1 MEKRQLIE
9 PGSIEQG
16 IRDLSEG
23 VRAMQWREAITRWA
37 TRVGLFLAGAVAAA
51 GAMALAGWS

>member
-23 VRAMQWREAITRWA
+23 VRAMQ
-37 TRVGLFLAGAVAAA
+37 RVGLCRVVGIAV
-51 GAMALAGWS
+51 SEVKS